1 MSQQEKARYF
11 NALKDAGVN
20 FPTHYRNLKTADLKA
35 AYDKLMEGRAQ
46 QAQASPGEPTPEQI
60 AEGQRQ
66 HALAQQRI
74 AERTGQEF
82 PQFELPP
89 EQPQRQVPV
98 AEANPEEMPGERLN
112 TQVPDQPIRIDPETG
127 REIYQE
133 EVLKP
138 GFAKPRGRRV
148 LRSMESAA
156 VQQTIQDGKYIE
168 TFEVAGT
175 GPKQATEI
183 KVTMPSYQTGIVKD
197 PRFPFKI
204 HTYNGV
210 EGFDFFEVAEYYN
223 GAENVPPSCKR
234 MYVEN
239 VLCYDMRSVIQ
250 TINTEFRQLQLAG
263 RIPTGRTR

>member
-1 MSQQEKARYF
+1 LSQQEKARYF
-11 NALKDAGVN
+11 NALKEAGVN

-35 AYDKLMEGRAQ
+35 AYDRLKQGQAQ
-46 QAQASPGEPTPEQI
+46 QERVEEMP
-60 AEGQRQ
+60 RQ
-66 HALAQQRI
+66 VGKNHEADQLA
-74 AERTGQEF
+74 AAAGQEL

-89 EQPQRQVPV
+89 EPPQREVPV
-98 AEANPEEMPGERLN
+98 APRNPAEMPSERLN
-112 TQVPDQPIRIDPETG
+112 TQLPDQPIRIDPDSG

-148 LRSMESAA
+148 LRSMESE
-156 VQQTIQDGKYIE
+156 VVRQTIQDGKYIE
-168 TFEVAGT
+168 TFEVSGR
-175 GPKQATEI
+175 GPKVATEI

-210 EGFDFFEVAEYYN
+210 EGFDFFEVANYYG
-223 GAENVPPSCKR
+223 GADLVPPSCKR

-239 VLCYDMRSVIQ
+239 VLCYNMRSVIQ
-250 TINTEFRQLQLAG
+250 TINAEFRQLQLAG
-263 RIPTGRTR
+263 RIK